1 MLGLCCQYIENRT
14 KRNGN
19 VETINIIEEQGLQ
32 YGQFLKGKYT
42 NAQIEAAW
50 VNNAQELLKIVKR
63 INAEGIKLF
72 RVSSTLMP
80 LYDSLPELL
89 NACQAAKSVLAEV
102 GKYVLE
108 NNMRITTH
116 PDQFVVISSNK
127 QDVIDNSIRMLNHHA
142 WMFDQMGLPVSP
154 YYAINIHGGTK
165 GNLNVLIDSVKK
177 LGANTRGRLTLE
189 NDERSYDVSGLFKVY
204 EETGVPICWDSHHH
218 TFNDAGLSLPDA
230 LLLAKRTWGNVRP
243 LTHLSNTDPLLVNGS
258 FTERR
263 KHSDYV
269 HYVPDCQLAANNAD
283 EIDVELEF
291 KMKNMALFKAVKD
304 FNLKLA

>member
-14 KRNGN
+14 KRNGS

-42 NAQIEAAW
+42 NAQVEAAW

-63 INAEGIKLF
+63 INGEGIKLF
-72 RVSSTLMP
+72 RVSSTLLP

-89 NACQAAKSVLAEV
+89 NNCQAAKNILSEV
-102 GKYVLE
+102 GKYILD

-142 WMFDQMGLPVSP
+142 WMFDQMSLPISP

-165 GNLNVLIDSVKK
+165 GNINVLIDSVKK
-177 LGANTRGRLTLE
+177 LGANARGRLTLE
-189 NDERSYDVSGLFKVY
+189 NDERSYDVSELFKVY
-204 EETGVPICWDSHHH
+204 EETGVPVCWDSHHH
-218 TFNDAGLSLPDA
+218 TFNDAGFSLPDA
-230 LLLAKRTWGNVRP
+230 LSLAKRSWGNVRP

-269 HYVPDCQLAANNAD
+269 HYVPDCQLTANNAD

>member
-14 KRNGN
+14 KRNGT

-42 NAQIEAAW
+42 NAQVEAAW
-50 VNNAQELLKIVKR
+50 VNNAQELLKILKR
-63 INAEGIKLF
+63 VNNEGIKLF
-72 RVSSTLMP
+72 RVSSTLLP
-80 LYDSLPELL
+80 LYDSLPDLL
-89 NACQAAKSVLAEV
+89 RNCQAAKDVLAEA
-102 GKYVLE
+102 GKFVLD
-108 NNMRITTH
+108 NQMRITTH

-127 QDVIDNSIRMLNHHA
+127 QDVINNSIRMLNHHA

-165 GNLNVLIDSVKK
+165 GNITTLIDSIKK
-177 LGANTRGRLTLE
+177 MGSNARGRLTLE
-189 NDERSYDVSGLFKVY
+189 NDERSYDVSELFKVY
-204 EETGVPICWDSHHH
+204 EETGVPVCWDSHHH

-230 LLLAKRTWGNVRP
+230 LNLAKRSWGNVRP
-243 LTHLSNTDPLLVNGS
+243 LTHLSNTDPSLVNGS
-258 FTERR
+258 FTEKR

-269 HYVPDCQLAANNAD
+269 HYVPDCQLLGNNAG
-283 EIDVELEF
+283 EIDIELEF

-304 FNLKLA
+304 FNLNLV